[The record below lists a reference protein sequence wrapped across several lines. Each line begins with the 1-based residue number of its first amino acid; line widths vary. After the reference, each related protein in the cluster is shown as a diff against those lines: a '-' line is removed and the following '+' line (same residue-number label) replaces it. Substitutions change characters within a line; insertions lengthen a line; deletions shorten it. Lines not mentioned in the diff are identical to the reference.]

1 MRGDRYLRVEVAYEP
16 ELGYGRSL
24 EWVAPELK
32 HAGLVMTADH
42 TNESRPSRT
51 WAGVIGRATFER
63 FARAWNIDYETD
75 LGTSTLGTSTLG
87 TSTEDGHQGR
97 DYTFDGMNWEV
108 GGESPIVYV
117 AVNVSDAEHGAKPR
131 PMARSPQGG

>member
-51 WAGVIGRATFER
+51 WAGVIGSATFER
-63 FARAWNIDYETD
+63 FARAWNIDYEPD
-75 LGTSTLGTSTLG
+75 LG
-87 TSTEDGHQGR
+87 TSTEDSHQER

-117 AVNVSDAEHGAKPR
+117 AVNVSDAEQGAKLR
-131 PMARSPQGG
+131 PMVRSPQGR

>member
-1 MRGDRYLRVEVAYEP
+1 MRGDRYLTVEVAYEP
-16 ELGYGRSL
+16 QLGYGRSL
-24 EWVAPELK
+24 EWVAPELR
-32 HAGLVMTADH
+32 HAGLVMTEDH

-51 WAGVIGRATFER
+51 WAGIIGRATFER

-75 LGTSTLGTSTLG
+75 LGTST
-87 TSTEDGHQGR
+87 EDSHQGR

-117 AVNVSDAEHGAKPR
+117 AVNVSDAQRGAKLR
-131 PMARSPQGG
+131 PMVPSPQGR